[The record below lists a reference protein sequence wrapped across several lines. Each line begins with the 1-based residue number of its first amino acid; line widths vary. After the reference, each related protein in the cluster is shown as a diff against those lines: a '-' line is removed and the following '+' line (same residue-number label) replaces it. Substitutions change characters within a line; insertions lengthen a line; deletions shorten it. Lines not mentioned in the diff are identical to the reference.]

1 MGTLEGK
8 VGLVTGSGSGIGRA
22 TALAMVRE
30 GAKVIVSDVDDK
42 GGAETVK
49 MISDAGGDGFFVH
62 ADVSDPKQV
71 EALVKAAVD
80 KYGALHL
87 GVNNAGIGGESAT
100 VGDYSVEGWR
110 KVMSINLDGVFYSMK
125 YEIQAMLAAGGGAIV
140 NISSILGLVAFP
152 QASAYTS
159 AKHGVVGLTKAAAIE
174 YGQAGI
180 RVNAINPGFIATPL
194 LTGAGNGHVRVHR
207 GQARHEPSRFR
218 RGDRRRHRLAAVGQG
233 LVRDRHPVPDRR
245 RLHGSVGSDPTL
257 DDLPGHT
264 SALSRDRP

>member
-1 MGTLEGK
+1 MGILDGK
-8 VGLVTGSGSGIGRA
+8 IGLVTGAGSGIGRA

-30 GAKVIVSDVDDK
+30 GAKVVVSDVDDK

-49 MISDAGGDGFFVH
+49 MIAGAGGDSFFVH

-80 KYGALHL
+80 RYGALHL

-159 AKHGVVGLTKAAAIE
+159 AKHGVVGLTKVAAIE

-180 RVNAINPGFIATPL
+180 RVNSINPGFIATPL
-194 LTGAGNGHVRVHR
+194 LTGAGIVEGTDMYAFIAGKHAMN
-207 GQARHEPSRFR
+207 
-218 RGDRRRHRLAAVGQG
+218 RL
-233 LVRDRHPVPDRR
+233 
-245 RLHGSVGSDPTL
+245 GSAEEIAEGIVWLLSDKASFVTGIPFPIDGGYT
-257 DDLPGHT
+257 
-264 SALSRDRP
+264 AQ